1 MVCGV
6 NSSYRSGVG
15 IHEGVYL
22 PLATTRQPF
31 PCTYEDRLARL
42 IFVYNT
48 DEYRVGPVG
57 QAAMGPCAPLL
68 SMYAPDTRFTLILIK
83 IMYIV

>member
-1 MVCGV
+1 MRE
-6 NSSYRSGVG
+6 Y
-15 IHEGVYL
+15 IYPLL
-22 PLATTRQPF
+22 PPDNPSHAHMRTA
-31 PCTYEDRLARL
+31 LARL